1 MINLIEHPIFYRRYY
16 CMLFGD
22 EMRTTQRWKVL

>member
-1 MINLIEHPIFYRRYY
+1 
-16 CMLFGD
+16 MLFGD